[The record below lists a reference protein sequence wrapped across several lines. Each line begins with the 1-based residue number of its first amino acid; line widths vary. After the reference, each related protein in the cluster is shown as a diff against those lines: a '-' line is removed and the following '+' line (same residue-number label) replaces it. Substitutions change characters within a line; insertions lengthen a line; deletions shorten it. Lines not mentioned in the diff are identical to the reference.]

1 MDKSLTEIG
10 EELRQLLGLDKLK
23 LSYYEDLSQEERAQL
38 KADYEER
45 NGESISYKEL
55 EETYKGVIMKA
66 EILEEV
72 KKSMC
77 DDYCKYSNME
87 NDNEDWLFEKGSPC
101 ETCPLNRL

>member
-1 MDKSLTEIG
+1 MKFKEPLTQEQG

-66 EILEEV
+66 ERGGNHERRV
-72 KKSMC
+72 
-77 DDYCKYSNME
+77 
-87 NDNEDWLFEKGSPC
+87 
-101 ETCPLNRL
+101 

>member
-1 MDKSLTEIG
+1 MDKSI
-10 EELRQLLGLDKLK
+10 
-23 LSYYEDLSQEERAQL
+23 
-38 KADYEER
+38 
-45 NGESISYKEL
+45 
-55 EETYKGVIMKA
+55 V

-87 NDNEDWLFEKGSPC
+87 HDNDDWLFEDGSPC